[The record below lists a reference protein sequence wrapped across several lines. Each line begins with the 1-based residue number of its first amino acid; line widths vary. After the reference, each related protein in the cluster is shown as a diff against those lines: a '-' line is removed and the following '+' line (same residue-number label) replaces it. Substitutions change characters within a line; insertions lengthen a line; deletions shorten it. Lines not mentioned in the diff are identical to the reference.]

1 MGVPSDG
8 VEDTCQ
14 DVFLQAFRY
23 LPKFRGECS
32 FKTWLYRIC
41 ASEAR
46 RYRQKNQQQ
55 HSLLTRLSREPTV
68 PMSQGE
74 LGERRAQRLV
84 NLALGQLPESERLV
98 FVLYEFEGLP
108 GKDISEIVDCPE
120 ATVWRRLHYARKAF
134 RDYFERH
141 GDGS

>member
-1 MGVPSDG
+1 
-8 VEDTCQ
+8 
-14 DVFLQAFRY
+14 
-23 LPKFRGECS
+23 
-32 FKTWLYRIC
+32 
-41 ASEAR
+41 
-46 RYRQKNQQQ
+46 
-55 HSLLTRLSREPTV
+55 
-68 PMSQGE
+68 MSQGE